1 MGLAGRLGRGRCSIV
16 SRLRLINEKF
26 VVWGGTKSFLTRF
39 EAISFF
45 NLLDPEVQNL
55 KSAFL
60 V

>member
-1 MGLAGRLGRGRCSIV
+1 MGAGVGRCSIV
-16 SRLRLINEKF
+16 SRLRLIIEKF
-26 VVWGGTKSFLTRF
+26 IVWGRGSKSFLTRF